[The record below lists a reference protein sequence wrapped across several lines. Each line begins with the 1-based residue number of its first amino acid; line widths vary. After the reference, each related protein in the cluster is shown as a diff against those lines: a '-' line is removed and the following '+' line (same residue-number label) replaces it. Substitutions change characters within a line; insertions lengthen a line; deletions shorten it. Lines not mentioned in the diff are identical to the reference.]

1 MKWSKK
7 SDRELCQFFC
17 LLLPSALHPLIL
29 SRIDSL
35 CHQLI
40 QKLGQ
45 SVEQNFSNWK
55 LWIQIHFFLFDWKSI
70 YKRVNAASRVFWTND
85 WSTVRCVSS
94 NNVGKRVLI
103 TSFLSILQ
111 SRQSKEKFF
120 MVGEIGTQS
129 INAPKSFY
137 TFFSKVSSPNQ
148 SYFYNR
154 NSAIERQRNSN
165 QKNVQGKKGQGK
177 SVFSSGKKQ
186 FISDPSSFFCTNI
199 SFHGSS
205 TDPIFFNDPIWWK
218 VKIES
223 RGCYKTIFDN
233 HWEVA
238 SKGHNLEFWLG
249 STAQI
254 LWKIVVPGYAF
265 WWIAL
270 WRSFSQTLWN
280 HRGQTSKKK
289 VLFKHFQAEFY
300 LFFSFF

>member
-45 SVEQNFSNWK
+45 SVEQNVSNWK
-55 LWIQIHFFLFDWKSI
+55 LWIFKNPYFYWESI

-165 QKNVQGKKGQGK
+165 QKNVQGKKKAKENWCLVLAK
-177 SVFSSGKKQ
+177 SNLFPIQVLFFFAPISPFMDHQLIQFSSMTQ
-186 FISDPSSFFCTNI
+186 FDEK
-199 SFHGSS
+199 
-205 TDPIFFNDPIWWK
+205 WK
-218 VKIES
+218 LKVEVVIKPFL
-223 RGCYKTIFDN
+223 TITERWLAKGIILNFD
-233 HWEVA
+233 
-238 SKGHNLEFWLG
+238 
-249 STAQI
+249 
-254 LWKIVVPGYAF
+254 
-265 WWIAL
+265 
-270 WRSFSQTLWN
+270 
-280 HRGQTSKKK
+280 
-289 VLFKHFQAEFY
+289 
-300 LFFSFF
+300 

>member
-1 MKWSKK
+1 MLGKGCWSLLFYRFFNQGKAKK
-7 SDRELCQFFC
+7 S
-17 LLLPSALHPLIL
+17 
-29 SRIDSL
+29 SL
-35 CHQLI
+35 WLVRLARNQSTP
-40 QKLGQ
+40 QK
-45 SVEQNFSNWK
+45 
-55 LWIQIHFFLFDWKSI
+55 
-70 YKRVNAASRVFWTND
+70 VFTH
-85 WSTVRCVSS
+85 
-94 NNVGKRVLI
+94 
-103 TSFLSILQ
+103 SFLKFRHPTNHIFTTAI
-111 SRQSKEKFF
+111 RQLNAKEIVIKKKC
-120 MVGEIGTQS
+120 
-129 INAPKSFY
+129 PRK
-137 TFFSKVSSPNQ
+137 
-148 SYFYNR
+148 
-154 NSAIERQRNSN
+154 
-165 QKNVQGKKGQGK
+165 KKGQGK

-280 HRGQTSKKK
+280 HRGQTSKKRFSSNT
-289 VLFKHFQAEFY
+289 FKQNFIFSF
-300 LFFSFF
+300 LFF